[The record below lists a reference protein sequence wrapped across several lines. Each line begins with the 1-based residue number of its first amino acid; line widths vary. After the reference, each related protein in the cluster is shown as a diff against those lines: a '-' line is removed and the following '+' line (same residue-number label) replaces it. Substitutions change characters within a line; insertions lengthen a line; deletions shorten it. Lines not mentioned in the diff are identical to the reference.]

1 MTQSEKKFI
10 YLVYAPEL
18 VHWSAGIKV
27 LHILNEAITYSG
39 RESYLINHG
48 YLSLSKKSELRNKI
62 KKLNRNSKNYIFVS
76 IYPESIPGNPL
87 GTNKV
92 IRWILNT
99 PGLLGGPNTFKN
111 ETVWS
116 YSNQLAEQFEHM
128 GHDKPETLFIP
139 AVDVKEIV
147 GQNKDD
153 KVEMEYDLLYA
164 QKFRALGGIP
174 KVNSEKL
181 IEITR
186 FNKNSTTREE
196 TLSLVAG
203 ARSLH
208 VFENSTIITEAQL
221 FGVPVIA
228 HKNFGFEFLIAKDEL
243 GEQGVSW
250 DPSRM
255 PTPEPG
261 ESARRLSASKSS
273 YPAKLDSLLRAFE
286 NDRTVSM
293 DSNQIRFNPYTAN
306 ITHKLSRM
314 HALYKNVGLTAT
326 LRFFTNF
333 IKRSKTRKP

>member
-1 MTQSEKKFI
+1 MTIADKKFI

-27 LHILNEAITYSG
+27 LHRLNDAIKNSG

-48 YLSLSKKSELRNKI
+48 YISFGKKLELSKLV
-62 KKLNRNSKNYIFVS
+62 KKLNHNSKNYILVA

-87 GTNKV
+87 GTENV

-99 PGLLGGPNTFKN
+99 PGLLGGPITFKN
-111 ETVWS
+111 ETIWS
-116 YSNQLAEQFEHM
+116 YSKQLADEFKQL
-128 GHDKPETLFIP
+128 GNDKPQILFIP
-139 AVDVKEIV
+139 AIDVEEII
-147 GQNKDD
+147 GQNKFNQD
-153 KVEMEYDLLYA
+153 KNGYDLLYA

-174 KVNSEKL
+174 EVTSENL

-221 FGVPVIA
+221 LGVPVIA
-228 HKNFGFEFLIAKDEL
+228 YKNIGFEYLIAKVEL

-250 DPSRM
+250 DSSRM
-255 PTPEPG
+255 PTPDPDET
-261 ESARRLSASKSS
+261 ARKLNASKTS
-273 YPAKLDSLLRAFE
+273 YPVQLDSLLRSFE
-286 NDRTVSM
+286 DDQAVST
-293 DSNQIRFNPYTAN
+293 DSIQIRFNPYTAN
-306 ITHKLSRM
+306 IKHKLNRTY
-314 HALYKNVGLTAT
+314 AIYRNIGLAAT
-326 LRFFTNF
+326 VHFIVNF
-333 IKRSKTRKP
+333 IKRSRTRKP